1 MSINAVTYLTGNTT
15 FETGMVKRGTMG
27 FNVKPTLSGSF
38 NWWNKVDALSTQY
51 LIYTDSY
58 TTERTTQANAI
69 PTCWSTPDLNDTSF
83 VNLVNTIP
91 ERIGKLPFTAFAPA
105 YNWLTGTDKYVVMK
119 DEYENIV
126 TDGLVLN
133 LDAGWYNSY
142 PATGTAWTDLSVE
155 NNNCTLI
162 NGPTFST
169 DGQGCID
176 FDGTNDYGQISYTA
190 DLAPTSQITFEAWAN
205 VANWAGI
212 TTSQRLLSKTETG
225 GYQIGINEGSFIPS
239 GNIGILVW
247 YGGAY
252 RSTYVSLNTLSSG
265 WNYVSGTCDG
275 RYLRL
280 YINGVNVSTY
290 DLGSTGSISY
300 TATNAFIVGAEAT
313 GSVGNQGS
321 LFDGKIACVRVYNQA
336 LTPNQILQNYNTQ
349 KYRFGLTGS
358 TIPTSGL
365 VLDLDASNPISYPG
379 TGTSWYDISGVN
391 NNGTLVNSPTYSTA
405 NGGVIVFDGTDDYVD
420 IPIDSSLSTNTVTMC
435 VFVYPQNTR
444 PEEIIS
450 TANQGSGFRFM
461 TRVYGNNTGTLWGFR
476 PTPLGSEY
484 VGTTALSNNQWYF
497 LAVTYSTSQ
506 LKLYLNANLEATY
519 NSPSGIVYGGDIRLG
534 DGIGGAQ
541 QHLQGYIGAYI
552 HYDRV
557 LDATEITNIY
567 NALKGKYGL

>member
-91 ERIGKLPFTAFAPA
+91 ERIGQLPFTAFAPA
-105 YNWLTGTDKYVVMK
+105 YNWLTGTNKYVVMK
-119 DEYENIV
+119 NEYENIV
-126 TDGLVLN
+126 TDSLVLN

-142 PATGTAWTDLSVE
+142 PATGTAWTDLTSE
-155 NNNCTLI
+155 GNNGTLV
-162 NGPTFST
+162 NGPSFST
-169 DGQGCID
+169 DGQGSIF
-176 FDGTNDYGQISYTA
+176 FDGTDDYVVVSSTA
-190 DLAPTSQITFEAWAN
+190 DLAPGTGNFTYSSWVKPNSYGFYAGFFVVAVAGGLWIGKNGSNMVLRAYGIDDYLQYSTLPALNEWTNVVITRSGTLVSLYYNSVLVATATTNYNFQQANAYIGNDGSVPSAN
-205 VANWAGI
+205 VN
-212 TTSQRLLSKTETG
+212 
-225 GYQIGINEGSFIPS
+225 
-239 GNIGILVW
+239 
-247 YGGAY
+247 
-252 RSTYVSLNTLSSG
+252 
-265 WNYVSGTCDG
+265 
-275 RYLRL
+275 
-280 YINGVNVSTY
+280 
-290 DLGSTGSISY
+290 
-300 TATNAFIVGAEAT
+300 
-313 GSVGNQGS
+313 
-321 LFDGKIACVRVYNQA
+321 GKIANTLFYNGKA
-336 LTPNQILQNYNTQ
+336 LTALEILQNYNTQ
-349 KYRFGLTGS
+349 KFRFGLTGS

-476 PTPLGSEY
+476 PTPFGSEY

-506 LKLYLNANLEATY
+506 LKLYLNANLEATS
-519 NSPSGIVYGGDIRLG
+519 NSPTGIVYGGDIRLG

-541 QHLQGYIGAYI
+541 QHLQGYIGDYI